1 MTGAGEYFWLK
12 TIVFFLSDLFEHCK
26 NALFEKR
33 CLDIPL
39 CAVCKLSPFIMFAK
53 YVYGWIFSGK
63 KSGVV
68 FYAKETVWWLCKQ
81 GFFLRAA
88 SRYLFV

>member
-1 MTGAGEYFWLK
+1 MTGAGEYFWLR

-33 CLDIPL
+33 CLDILL

-53 YVYGWIFSGK
+53 YVYGWIFSEIK
-63 KSGVV
+63 KWCGILCQGNCVV
-68 FYAKETVWWLCKQ
+68 VM
-81 GFFLRAA
+81 
-88 SRYLFV
+88 